1 MAEQYEAAIMS
12 RLRTQGPEPD
22 HWLSSLPL
30 DRLLISVTLLQY
42 LKNGENDTDVFYLA
56 DHCHFIFRWELPCFL
71 IRHADSSH
79 VGFGVPKSCKRG
91 HHQCT
96 NIPVSAHLICDTVP
110 LTKGHPRWLSG
121 KESTCQCRRHRSHG
135 FDTWVR
141 KTRWRKEW

>member
-79 VGFGVPKSCKRG
+79 VGFGVLFLLGRSPFHEPCVRVCARSLQLCLPLCDPMDCSLPG
-91 HHQCT
+91 S
-96 NIPVSAHLICDTVP
+96 SAHGIL
-110 LTKGHPRWLSG
+110 
-121 KESTCQCRRHRSHG
+121 
-135 FDTWVR
+135 
-141 KTRWRKEW
+141 